1 MEDTIVAISTSQG
14 IGAISIIRLSGK
26 ESIEIVN
33 KIVKNKNLNKLNSH
47 TINYNHVVNND
58 EIIDE
63 VLISIMK
70 APRSFTTEDVVEIN
84 CHGGIA
90 TTNKIL
96 ELLTSEKKVEVSQ
109 LAEYLDVSQVTVRK
123 DLDALEAKGII
134 KREHGYAVLCSA
146 DDINGRIAYH
156 YEEKKKIAL
165 KAAELVSEGD
175 TIMIESGSCCA
186 LLADTLTQLHK
197 DLTIITN
204 SAFIAAYIR
213 GKSNFQIILLGG
225 IYQQDSQVMVGP
237 MVQECVSNFFVDYF
251 FIGTDG
257 YDSKIGFSSRDQMRA
272 QAVRDMSHQAEQ
284 IIVLTESDKFSKRG
298 VVPLNLKNKVK
309 TVITDHSIDSSYIEE
324 LNNQNIQIIKV

>member
-1 MEDTIVAISTSQG
+1 M
-14 IGAISIIRLSGK
+14 
-26 ESIEIVN
+26 
-33 KIVKNKNLNKLNSH
+33 KN
-47 TINYNHVVNND
+47 
-58 EIIDE
+58 
-63 VLISIMK
+63 
-70 APRSFTTEDVVEIN
+70 R
-84 CHGGIA
+84 
-90 TTNKIL
+90 TNKIL
-96 ELLTSEKKVEVSQ
+96 ELLTSEKRIEVSQ
-109 LAEYLDVSQVTVRK
+109 LAEHLGVSQVTIRK
-123 DLDALEAKGII
+123 DLDALESKGII
-134 KREHGYAVLCSA
+134 KREHGHAVLCST

-165 KAAELVSEGD
+165 KATELVNEGD

-204 SAFIAAYIR
+204 SAFIAEYIR

-257 YDSKIGFSSRDQMRA
+257 YDSRIGFSNRDQMRA

-298 VVPLNLKNKVK
+298 VVPLNLKDKIK
-309 TVITDHSIDSSYIEE
+309 TVITDHSIDSSYVQE
-324 LNNQNIQIIKV
+324 LNNQNIQVVTI